1 MPGQI
6 RRPYT
11 SYEMRGYDI
20 YPSDVYEEDPYGDVN
35 CPSPPP
41 DPTGRYGAYTPGR
54 VTPGRPGSRINHA
67 TQTESRLGYNN
78 DFRYSSP
85 PPMRLQREMTMPA
98 RTEDSLDPI
107 TRQYYNRLFHRSQ
120 SPDMN
125 LNRMGRAGGRWR
137 HITSCFANTGS
148 HMAFVEGTVKQV
160 DNNFMLPKR
169 QPAQKIS
176 LSNSMANPRTMYRA
190 PSATKRKPKYNS
202 TYYDHA
208 KNGFKYWY
216 QEQNKP
222 MDLASSLRITGR
234 NMEEIY

>member
-1 MPGQI
+1 MQ
-6 RRPYT
+6 RLMETMKWSR
-11 SYEMRGYDI
+11 
-20 YPSDVYEEDPYGDVN
+20 YPSDVYEEDPQIWCLY
-35 CPSPPP
+35 
-41 DPTGRYGAYTPGR
+41 PGR
-54 VTPGRPGSRINHA
+54 VTPGRPGSRINNA

-98 RTEDSLDPI
+98 RTEEPLDPI

-148 HMAFVEGTVKQV
+148 HMSFVEGTVKQV

-176 LSNSMANPRTMYRA
+176 FSNSMANPRTMYRA

-222 MDLASSLRITGR
+222 MDPEWDETLLDSLVNDRYITWHPVFG
-234 NMEEIY
+234 